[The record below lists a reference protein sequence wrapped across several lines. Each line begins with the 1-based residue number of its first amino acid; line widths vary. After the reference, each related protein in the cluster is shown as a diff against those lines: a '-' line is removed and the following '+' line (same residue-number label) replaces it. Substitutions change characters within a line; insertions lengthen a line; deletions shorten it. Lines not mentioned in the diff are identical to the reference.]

1 MLESGQGKKVVKDDF
16 QGSDFGIWINMV
28 ALTKPGKVEKG
39 TDFVKISVFDML
51 SEPGSK
57 DCSGLGYICE
67 NF

>member
-1 MLESGQGKKVVKDDF
+1 
-16 QGSDFGIWINMV
+16 MV